1 MKIEELNRIEKII
14 FFFFNMCKMVEISAE
29 TYADANVHAINN

>member
-14 FFFFNMCKMVEISAE
+14 FFFSMYKMVEISAE